1 MRRRVIAGMGANSF
15 GMAISIGLQ
24 LLSLPLFLHI
34 WDTATYGVWLTLS
47 AIPAYLSMADV
58 GMVTAAGNQ
67 MTMAMGRGDTREANR
82 IFQSAQLFMLVVCG
96 ALGLLVLPLAWWLPL
111 PDAAGIAPQDLRW
124 ALALLC
130 LGVLLSLWSGL
141 AEAAFKSTERYA
153 SGTML
158 SNLTRLAEWLGM
170 MLGLLL
176 DGSFTAVAAGG
187 LLFRALGVVWG
198 SWQATRGQ
206 GGLQWG
212 LAAADTQVLRS
223 ITAPALSF
231 MAFPLANALGFQ
243 GITLLVAGLFGP
255 ASVAVFST
263 YRTLSRVAVQATAI
277 FSHALW
283 PEFSRLQGQGAR
295 SALQALFR
303 KSAWLGLGQALLL
316 SAVLYLLAPWLLQIW
331 THGAIAFVPDLMLL
345 MLLYAAVCGSWHVP
359 RVVLMATNQHAML
372 AGAQVV
378 CSALAL
384 ALAWWLGHSQGAAGV
399 AAGMLLGELAIALV
413 CLRQVLTVFHLPSA
427 QAVAP

>member
-1 MRRRVIAGMGANSF
+1 
-15 GMAISIGLQ
+15 
-24 LLSLPLFLHI
+24 
-34 WDTATYGVWLTLS
+34 
-47 AIPAYLSMADV
+47 
-58 GMVTAAGNQ
+58 
-67 MTMAMGRGDTREANR
+67 
-82 IFQSAQLFMLVVCG
+82 MLVVCG
-96 ALGLLVLPLAWWLPL
+96 ALGLLVLPLALWLPL

-124 ALALLC
+124 ALGLLC
-130 LGVLLSLWSGL
+130 LGVLLSLWGGL
-141 AEAAFKSTERYA
+141 AEAVFKSTERYA

-170 MLGLLL
+170 MLGLVL
-176 DGSFTAVAAGG
+176 DGSFTAVALGG

-198 SWQATRGQ
+198 SWSATRGKH
-206 GGLQWG
+206 GLHWG

-231 MAFPLANALGFQ
+231 MAFPLANALSFQ
-243 GITLLVAGLFGP
+243 GITLLVAALFGP
-255 ASVAVFST
+255 ASVAVFAT
-263 YRTLSRVAVQATAI
+263 YRTVSRVAVQATAI

-283 PEFSRLQGQGAR
+283 PEFSRLQGQGER
-295 SALQALFR
+295 STLQALFR

-316 SAVLYLLAPWLLQIW
+316 SAVLYVLAPWLLQLW

-384 ALAWWLGHSQGAAGV
+384 ALAWWLGHSQGVNGV
-399 AAGMLLGELAIALV
+399 AAGMLLGELAIALL
-413 CLRQVLTVFHLPSA
+413 CLRQVMAVFHIPSA